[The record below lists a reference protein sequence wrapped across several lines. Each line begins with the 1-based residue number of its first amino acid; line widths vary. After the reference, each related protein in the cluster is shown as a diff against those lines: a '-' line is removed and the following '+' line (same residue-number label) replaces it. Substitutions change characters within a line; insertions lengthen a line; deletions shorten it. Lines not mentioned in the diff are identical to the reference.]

1 MSVKRTKYLRKY
13 KEIDAPGL
21 DAINER
27 ELEIY
32 GNQEATH
39 IATAV
44 SYEMGGK
51 DPLWAVEYFKSEQQ
65 EKHLHYLTLGYTN
78 LFYDA
83 ECADDATNGFGF
95 EITFRHLLILGDPE
109 KPAWAAAFLQNIAK
123 YVFKYQNGFDEYHY
137 MSANGPFRAKTDSD
151 ITAFVFAIDSEF
163 EELDTPHGHL
173 KFLQLFGITTQ
184 EYQAIEDKKYTAKEL
199 IEKHKLTNPLL
210 ITDLFRKS

>member
-1 MSVKRTKYLRKY
+1 MSAKRTKYLRKY

-39 IATAV
+39 IATAIP
-44 SYEMGGK
+44 YEMGGK
-51 DPLWAVEYFKSEQQ
+51 DPLWAVEYFKSEEQQ
-65 EKHLHYLTLGYTN
+65 THFHYVTLGYTN

-83 ECADDATNGFGF
+83 ECADDKINGFGF
-95 EITFRHLLILGDPE
+95 EITFRHLPIVGDPE
-109 KPAWAAAFLQNIAK
+109 KPLWAAAFLQNIAK
-123 YVFKYQNGFDEYHY
+123 YVWKYQNGFDEYHY
-137 MSANGPFRAKTDSD
+137 MSAGGPFRPKTDST

-173 KFLQLFGITTQ
+173 KFLQLFGITTE
-184 EYQAIEDKKYTAKEL
+184 EYQDIEDKKYTAKEL
-199 IEKHKLTNPLL
+199 VDKHKKTNPLL
-210 ITDLFRKS
+210 ITDLFRKE